1 MGKTLQYVKEFS
13 FKPEHF
19 CVGGS
24 VAKYAKGGAVR
35 DDVAQDKK
43 LVAKAVHKHE
53 KTMHKGKPLTQLKKG
68 GPVLEKGTGERY
80 ASREEM
86 VKHEAEETP
95 RMQREEPVQ
104 RSVRKGVPVASREP
118 LIAIVTPTTRSAKR

>member
-53 KTMHKGKPLTQLKKG
+53 KALHKGKPLTKLKNG
-68 GPVLEKGTGERY
+68 GPAFEKATGERY
-80 ASREEM
+80 PSREVM

-95 RMQREEPVQ
+95 RMRREELVQ